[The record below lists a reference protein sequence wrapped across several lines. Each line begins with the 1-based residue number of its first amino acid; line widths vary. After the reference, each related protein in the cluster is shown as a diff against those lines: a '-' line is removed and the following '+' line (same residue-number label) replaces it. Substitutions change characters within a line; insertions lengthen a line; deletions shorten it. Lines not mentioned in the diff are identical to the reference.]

1 MRQVLELHAASPVPR
16 AVELLGSPGLELAGV
31 TLALRAEPRAG
42 DWWVRLH
49 VQTPSG
55 WTRVGELVTR
65 ALRTTGESPVLL
77 ATAAIPGATGWRLEA
92 WPRLAALSND
102 RATLLLDA
110 GQPVGTPG
118 LRVNDRWAELVGE
131 RARVTGAQ
139 YPSSPVGWVQSM
151 SVPAGGRLRSWSL
164 WSVGA
169 SGASA
174 VLTNVLGG
182 ATTILCPPNGA
193 VGGSPE
199 LIGPCSI
206 EFQVPANVDAASQVE
221 WVE

>member
-102 RATLLLDA
+102 RVL
-110 GQPVGTPG
+110 Q
-118 LRVNDRWAELVGE
+118 
-131 RARVTGAQ
+131 
-139 YPSSPVGWVQSM
+139 
-151 SVPAGGRLRSWSL
+151 AGGGDRSGIGQGDRGGIGQSDPDGIGEGDPQQEARGRLAHL
-164 WSVGA
+164 
-169 SGASA
+169 
-174 VLTNVLGG
+174 LT
-182 ATTILCPPNGA
+182 
-193 VGGSPE
+193 
-199 LIGPCSI
+199 
-206 EFQVPANVDAASQVE
+206 
-221 WVE
+221 